1 MRAGVAKFR
10 SRIPLTLL
18 RPALPAKRGLRLG
31 RGRVG
36 EGAEGGHQPS
46 GNVDLTRPRR
56 QTGAPG
62 NEVRPIG
69 IALVGE
75 TTASHAM
82 ISGKG
87 LQRLN
92 DRSCRRRACIVV
104 LVIGPGSLSPATATA
119 ATSIGR
125 RALVAYALIVEPAG
139 DRRDR
144 RAAGLENGGGG
155 MASYAMNNKTNDD
168 DWASDAGSGQRST
181 DA

>member
-1 MRAGVAKFR
+1 MAKFR

-125 RALVAYALIVEPAG
+125 RALVVGGSHRAFGRRV
-139 DRRDR
+139 DRPSSCLAAASAARRTDR
-144 RAAGLENGGGG
+144 SATVRRRSARRWMCSLRPHRRC
-155 MASYAMNNKTNDD
+155 
-168 DWASDAGSGQRST
+168 SGAQS
-181 DA
+181 